1 MTTYLHFDLGS
12 NREAYEQ
19 VLDEIRR
26 HSSKPS
32 ELVLSDQTLSAPVH
46 MKSELET
53 LVSSV
58 CRLVDEMDYEPCTIE
73 LRHVLTQISAD
84 GTVTESRATAADA
97 IWQGADTKYVATE
110 PGLIDMQHVV
120 TIPKRA
126 TPPPEPRDGWSFTD
140 HPDAWRFHF
149 RKPPKINVVLQR
161 EREKIAS
168 LYKDV
173 EGVAITSRLE
183 QILARWTSPVE
194 PAENNQYRVS
204 TRRLVGASPR
214 RALDLRAIYAEIK
227 NNHDHSFLNEDE
239 LHARIIGK
247 LEACRDIAL
256 KQGLTPLILGLGL
269 IPVLDEN
276 GVLKFGNPFC
286 ARGVSYGRTKDE
298 ADGLINAFG
307 ELIYYLMKFGRSPLL
322 SPPQRYGYVAV
333 WREVLEPPPAGR
345 AKASQPERNFMA
357 TMERVHE
364 IAASQQFKPL
374 DEVARNLL
382 LQRFGAKFDLHGLGI
397 LGIPIGTEPDAK
409 GSSIGGCLFALVYAP
424 NLSVK
429 QLDDLA
435 VYEILFLKSH
445 PLNATQSAHAAVVPR
460 DAKEEL
466 IQWAKD
472 HDVIRRTVIA
482 LQKEKAGTRMNLMRT
497 LHTGTYVLM
506 QAYSLHAFEKEIEN
520 RTDIGSL
527 MQAIWT
533 GMTTKDPSYLFKAR
547 KLAGLPSLRAP
558 KRKKGT
564 KAAKA

>member
-1 MTTYLHFDLGS
+1 MTTYLHFDLGP

-32 ELVLSDQTLSAPVH
+32 ELVLSDQTISAPIH

-73 LRHVLTQISAD
+73 LRHVLTQISSD
-84 GTVTESRATAADA
+84 DTVTESRANGADA
-97 IWQGADTKYVATE
+97 IWQGADTKYIATE
-110 PGLIDMQHVV
+110 PGVIDMQHVV
-120 TIPKRA
+120 TIPKRGGR
-126 TPPPEPRDGWSFTD
+126 PPERRDGWSFTD
-140 HPDAWRFHF
+140 DPDAWRLRF

-183 QILARWTSPVE
+183 QILARWTAPIE

-204 TRRLVGASPR
+204 NRRLIGASLR
-214 RALDLRAIYAEIK
+214 RALDLRAIYAETK
-227 NNHDHSFLNEDE
+227 SNHDHPFLNQDE
-239 LHARIIGK
+239 LRTRIIDK
-247 LEACRDIAL
+247 LDACRDIAS

-269 IPVLDEN
+269 IPVQDEN
-276 GVLKFGNPFC
+276 GALKFGNPFC
-286 ARGVSYGRTKDE
+286 ARGVSYGKTKGE
-298 ADGLINAFG
+298 AEGLINAFG

-333 WREVLEPPPAGR
+333 WREVLAPAAGR
-345 AKASQPERNFMA
+345 AKASQRERKFME

-382 LQRFGAKFDLHGLGI
+382 LQRFGAKFDLRGLGI

-409 GSSIGGCLFALVYAP
+409 GSSIGGCLFALVYGS
-424 NLSVK
+424 NLTIK

-435 VYEILFLKSH
+435 VYESLFLKSH
-445 PLNATQSAHAAVVPR
+445 PLKTSQPAHAAVAPR

-466 IQWAKD
+466 IEWAKD
-472 HDVIRRTVIA
+472 HDLLWRAILTLR
-482 LQKEKAGTRMNLMRT
+482 KERSGTKLNLMRT
-497 LHTGTYVLM
+497 QHSPAYVLY
-506 QAYSLHAFEKEIEN
+506 QKYSLQSFEFDIEN
-520 RTDIGSL
+520 RADIGT
-527 MQAIWT
+527 MVKEIWRA
-533 GMTTKDPSYLFKAR
+533 MTDKHESYLFKAR
-547 KLAGLPSLRAP
+547 RLAGIPSLKAP
-558 KRKKGT
+558 KRAKS
-564 KAAKA
+564 AKA

>member
-32 ELVLSDQTLSAPVH
+32 ELVLSDQTISVPIH

-58 CRLVDEMDYEPCTIE
+58 CRLVDEMDYEACTID
-73 LRHVLTQISAD
+73 LRHILTQISSED
-84 GTVTESRATAADA
+84 TVTESRANAADA
-97 IWQGADTKYVATE
+97 IWQGADTKYIATE
-110 PGLIDMQHVV
+110 PGVIDMQHVV
-120 TIPKRA
+120 TIPKRGGR
-126 TPPPEPRDGWSFTD
+126 PPERRDGWSFTD
-140 HPDAWRFHF
+140 DPDAWRLRF

-183 QILARWTSPVE
+183 QILVRWTAPME

-204 TRRLVGASPR
+204 NRRLIGASPR
-214 RALDLRAIYAEIK
+214 RALDLRAIYAETK
-227 NNHDHSFLNEDE
+227 NNHDHPFLNQDE
-239 LHARIIGK
+239 LRTRIIDK
-247 LEACRDIAL
+247 LDACRDIAR

-269 IPVLDEN
+269 IPVQDEN
-276 GVLKFGNPFC
+276 GVLQFGNPFC
-286 ARGVSYGRTKDE
+286 ARGVSYGRTKHE
-298 ADGLINAFG
+298 AEGLINAFG

-333 WREVLEPPPAGR
+333 WREVLAPQPPGR
-345 AKASQPERNFMA
+345 AKASHPERKFME

-364 IAASQQFKPL
+364 ISASQQFKPL

-382 LQRFGAKFDLHGLGI
+382 LQRFGAKFDLRGLGI

-409 GSSIGGCLFALVYAP
+409 GSSIGGCLFALVYGP
-424 NLSVK
+424 NLTVK

-435 VYEILFLKSH
+435 VYESLFLKSH
-445 PLNATQSAHAAVVPR
+445 PLKATQSSHAAVVP
-460 DAKEEL
+460 
-466 IQWAKD
+466 
-472 HDVIRRTVIA
+472 
-482 LQKEKAGTRMNLMRT
+482 
-497 LHTGTYVLM
+497 
-506 QAYSLHAFEKEIEN
+506 
-520 RTDIGSL
+520 
-527 MQAIWT
+527 
-533 GMTTKDPSYLFKAR
+533 
-547 KLAGLPSLRAP
+547 P
-558 KRKKGT
+558 KKK
-564 KAAKA
+564 KAARV

>member
-32 ELVLSDQTLSAPVH
+32 ELVLSDQTISASIH

-73 LRHVLTQISAD
+73 LRHVLTQISSD
-84 GTVTESRATAADA
+84 DTVTESRANAADA
-97 IWQGADTKYVATE
+97 IWQGADTKYIATE
-110 PGLIDMQHVV
+110 PGVIDMQHVV
-120 TIPKRA
+120 TIPKRGGL
-126 TPPPEPRDGWSFTD
+126 PPERRDGWSFTD
-140 HPDAWRFHF
+140 DPDAWRLRF

-161 EREKIAS
+161 EREKIAT

-183 QILARWTSPVE
+183 QILARWTAPIE

-204 TRRLVGASPR
+204 NRRLIGASPR
-214 RALDLRAIYAEIK
+214 RALDLRSIYAETK
-227 NNHDHSFLNEDE
+227 NNHEHPFLNQDE
-239 LHARIIGK
+239 LRTRIIDK
-247 LEACRDIAL
+247 LDACRDIAR

-269 IPVLDEN
+269 IPVQDEN
-276 GVLKFGNPFC
+276 GVLKFGNPLC
-286 ARGVSYGRTKDE
+286 ARGVSYGRTKHE
-298 ADGLINAFG
+298 AEGLINAFG

-333 WREVLEPPPAGR
+333 WREVLAPAAGR
-345 AKASQPERNFMA
+345 AKASQRERKFME
-357 TMERVHE
+357 TMERVHD

-382 LQRFGAKFDLHGLGI
+382 LQRFGAKFDLRGLAI

-409 GSSIGGCLFALVYAP
+409 GSSIGGCLFALVYGS
-424 NLSVK
+424 NLTVK

-445 PLNATQSAHAAVVPR
+445 PPKVTQATPAAVAPS

-466 IQWAKD
+466 IEWAKD
-472 HDVIRRTVIA
+472 HDLLWRAMLTLR
-482 LQKEKAGTRMNLMRT
+482 KERSGTKLHLMRT
-497 LHTGTYVLM
+497 QHSPAYVVY
-506 QAYSLHAFEKEIEN
+506 QKYSLQSFESDIEN
-520 RTDIGSL
+520 RVDIGAMVKEL
-527 MQAIWT
+527 WRA
-533 GMTTKDPSYLFKAR
+533 MTDKHESHLFKSR
-547 KLAGLPSLRAP
+547 KLAGIPSFKAP
-558 KRKKGT
+558 KRAKS
-564 KAAKA
+564 AKA

>member
-26 HSSKPS
+26 HSSKSS
-32 ELVLSDQTLSAPVH
+32 ELVLSDQTISAPIH

-58 CRLVDEMDYEPCTIE
+58 CGLVDEMDYEPCTIE
-73 LRHVLTQISAD
+73 LRHVLTQISHD
-84 GTVTESRATAADA
+84 DTVTESRANTADA
-97 IWQGADTKYVATE
+97 IWQGADTKYIATE
-110 PGLIDMQHVV
+110 PGVIDMQHVV
-120 TIPKRA
+120 TIPKRGSG
-126 TPPPEPRDGWSFTD
+126 PPELRDGWSFTD
-140 HPDAWRFHF
+140 NPDAWLLHF

-183 QILARWTSPVE
+183 QILARWTAPIE

-204 TRRLVGASPR
+204 NRRLIGASAR
-214 RALDLRAIYAEIK
+214 RALDLRAIYEEIK
-227 NNHDHSFLNEDE
+227 KNHDHPFLHQDE
-239 LHARIIGK
+239 LRARIIGK
-247 LEACRDIAL
+247 LDACRDIARR
-256 KQGLTPLILGLGL
+256 QGLTPLILGLGL
-269 IPVLDEN
+269 IPVQDEN

-286 ARGVSYGRTKDE
+286 ARGVSYGRTKHE

-333 WREVLEPPPAGR
+333 WREVLAPLPPGR
-345 AKASQPERNFMA
+345 TKASQPERKFTE

-364 IAASQQFKPL
+364 IAALQQFKPL

-382 LQRFGAKFDLHGLGI
+382 LQRFGAKFDLRGLGI

-409 GSSIGGCLFALVYAP
+409 GSSIGGCLFALVYGP
-424 NLSVK
+424 NLTVK

-445 PLNATQSAHAAVVPR
+445 PLKVTPPVHAAVAPR

-482 LQKEKAGTRMNLMRT
+482 LQKEKR
-497 LHTGTYVLM
+497 
-506 QAYSLHAFEKEIEN
+506 
-520 RTDIGSL
+520 
-527 MQAIWT
+527 
-533 GMTTKDPSYLFKAR
+533 
-547 KLAGLPSLRAP
+547 RAP
-558 KRKKGT
+558 KRKK
-564 KAAKA
+564 AAKA